1 MEREKLN
8 ITREEL
14 PGRQVALTIE
24 LDPETVSGALD
35 RAYRQMVNQVNVPGF
50 RRGKAPRYILE
61 SYLGRDTLTERAV
74 RNILPQTVE
83 DALKGEDIEAM
94 DVGDVEIVN
103 LDPVQVRVVV
113 IQPPRIEIGDYSGL
127 RVEREPIEITDE
139 EVDKVLLEMRREG
152 APWEEPA
159 EPRPIQE
166 GDMVYLNLEGFTS
179 QGELEEAKR
188 ENFPTIVGMAR
199 AGVPMPVSNA
209 LVGMS
214 VGEEKDVTDALP
226 DDYPNEAL
234 RGMDV
239 SYHVTAIS
247 MKEQKLAELDDEFA
261 KKVSEGAQET
271 VEGLREFVLSS
282 LRTRADEGARENQVN
297 QAIEKLVEGSTV
309 DVPDKMVDEELD
321 EMLKRIE
328 TRLKQQR
335 LTLRQYFTYNG
346 SSDAEWREQHREDA
360 HNRVIRTLVLQEF
373 ARREGIEVD
382 DTDIDN
388 EVERMLG
395 RFEGEERQQAEAVL
409 GHQEARHDL
418 EHRIYENK
426 LVDRLVGIAEGTIE
440 AAPVPEMTASEEAA
454 VEPEPEA
461 GEADATALES
471 AGGAAEVLGTGD
483 VDLKSPYETGE
494 ASGGGTP
501 EDAPRLQGQGG

>member
-1 MEREKLN
+1 
-8 ITREEL
+8 
-14 PGRQVALTIE
+14 VALTIE
-24 LDPETVSGALD
+24 LDPETVNTALD

-61 SYLGRDTLTERAV
+61 SFLGRDTLTERAV

-113 IQPPRIEIGDYSGL
+113 IQPPAVELGDYSGL
-127 RVEREPIEITDE
+127 RVEREAVEITDE
-139 EVDKVLLEMRREG
+139 EVDRVLLEMRREG

-166 GDMVYLNLEGFTS
+166 GDMVYINLEGFTS

-188 ENFPTIVGMAR
+188 ENFPTIVGMTR
-199 AGVPMPVSNA
+199 AGVPMTVSNA
-209 LVGMS
+209 LAGMGI
-214 VGEEKDVTDALP
+214 GEEKDVTDTLL

-239 SYHVTAIS
+239 SYHVTALS
-247 MKEQKLAELDDEFA
+247 MKEQKLQELDDEFA
-261 KKVSEGAQET
+261 KKVSEGEQET

-282 LRTRADEGARENQVN
+282 LRTRAEEAARDNQVN

-309 DVPDKMVDEELD
+309 EVPDKMVDEELD

-346 SSDAEWREQHREDA
+346 TSEAEWREQRREDA
-360 HNRVIRTLVLQEF
+360 KGRVIRTLVLQEF
-373 ARREGIEVD
+373 ARRERIEVED
-382 DTDIDN
+382 EDIDN
-388 EVERMLG
+388 EVQRMLD
-395 RFEGEERQQAEAVL
+395 RFEGEEREQAEQVL

-426 LVDRLVGIAEGTIE
+426 LVDRLVGIVEGTIE
-440 AAPVPEMTASEEAA
+440 AAPVPEEASEEAA
-454 VEPEPEA
+454 TDTEA
-461 GEADATALES
+461 EGEAEGEADATALES

-494 ASGGGTP
+494 AAGGGTP
-501 EDAPRLQGQGG
+501 EDAPRLQGQSS